1 MTDKFRKLSLGLVT
15 AIALALAGFPRSPAA
30 TVALQVAPK
39 TGEVGSQLPEF
50 SVKDFR
56 GREISSAALRGKVV
70 IVDFWATWC
79 QPCKREMPG
88 YQRLLD
94 RYGSRGLV
102 VIGFKATMM
111 RDTEDPVRFARE
123 IGVHY
128 PLAVAN
134 PAIVEKFGGLQGL
147 PTTFIYDRH
156 GILRQKIIGF
166 EYMRTIESEIQ
177 PLLATN

>member
-1 MTDKFRKLSLGLVT
+1 MTDKFRNSLLACVA
-15 AIALALAGFPRSPAA
+15 AIALALAGFARSPANA
-30 TVALQVAPK
+30 ALNVTPRV
-39 TGEVGSQLPEF
+39 GEIGSQLPEF
-50 SVKDFR
+50 SVHDFH
-56 GREISSAALRGKVV
+56 GREISSAALRDKVV
-70 IVDFWATWC
+70 IIDFWATWC

-94 RYGSRGLV
+94 RYGSRGLA
-102 VIGFKATMM
+102 VIGFKTSMM

-128 PLAVAN
+128 PLATAS
-134 PAIVEKFGGLQGL
+134 PAILQNFGGLQGL

-166 EYMRTIESEIQ
+166 EYARTIESEIR
-177 PLLATN
+177 PLLQRK